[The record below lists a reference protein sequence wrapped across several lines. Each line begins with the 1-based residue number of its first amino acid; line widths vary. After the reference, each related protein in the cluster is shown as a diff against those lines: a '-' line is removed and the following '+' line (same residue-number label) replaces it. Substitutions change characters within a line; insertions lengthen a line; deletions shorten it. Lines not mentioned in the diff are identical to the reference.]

1 MANTVI
7 FRVGYPIYVSNRVFS
22 IDVYNKHGQAYILQ
36 NIRLVGDV
44 AGENNLLL
52 YFQVV
57 CDHCQRF
64 EQEISFIVSHNHIE
78 MDRQLYGN
86 KNCIYL
92 YSQVN
97 RPEAPILVMTSSL
110 YDSTELWRYIRL
122 QRFLGQEQITDPNLL
137 FRALKRGI

>member
-44 AGENNLLL
+44 TGENNLLL

-86 KNCIYL
+86 KNCIYT
-92 YSQVN
+92 YSQ
-97 RPEAPILVMTSSL
+97 ALVMTSSL

-122 QRFLGQEQITDPNLL
+122 QKFMGQEKITDPNLL
-137 FRALKRGI
+137 FRVLKKGI